1 MKKIKYNTI
10 EKAIK
15 AIHRNN
21 NDNIRIALYITCEE
35 DINTCDLQLEYE
47 EDCINIYSIED
58 ENNMD
63 FWKFFDNMKNDKTI
77 NKDINKIKKELEK
90 LAYIVEVEAY
100 TC

>member
-10 EKAIK
+10 GKAIK
-15 AIHRNN
+15 AINRSGD
-21 NDNIRIALYITCEE
+21 DNIRIALYITNED
-35 DINTCDLQLEYE
+35 DINACDLQLEYK

-58 ENNMD
+58 DKMD
-63 FWKFFDNMKNDKTI
+63 FWEFFNTMKEDKTI

-90 LAYIVEVEAY
+90 LAYIVEVKAY

>member
-10 EKAIK
+10 GKAIK
-15 AIHRNN
+15 QINRNN
-21 NDNIRIALYITCEE
+21 NDNIRIALYITCED

-47 EDCINIYSIED
+47 ENCINIYSIED

-63 FWKFFDNMKNDKTI
+63 FWEFFDNMKEDKTI